1 MRNMQIWHT
10 KGGLDSRCKMD
21 NIYAFIIQPNVKSL
35 VLTMHDRA
43 SKQSVATTLIDSQ
56 WVIVSWNTTV
66 STPSESMMSTR
77 LSTRSFLRTMW
88 SIRQTLTTE
97 PIALSP
103 DTVTDSLSSY
113 TSRFASSSEYIR
125 RRITSASSA
134 LPFR

>member
-1 MRNMQIWHT
+1 
-10 KGGLDSRCKMD
+10 MD

-56 WVIVSWNTTV
+56 WVIVSWNTAV
-66 STPSESMMSTR
+66 STLSESMMSTR

-97 PIALSP
+97 PITLSP
-103 DTVTDSLSSY
+103 DTVTDSLSS
-113 TSRFASSSEYIR
+113 
-125 RRITSASSA
+125 
-134 LPFR
+134 